1 MKKFLALALALVMVL
16 GLAACGTAGTD
27 TDTDAALKIAIVT
40 SPSSVDDGSFNQA
53 CYDGILAFI
62 ENHPDATVTPIQ
74 EEDSANSIQ
83 AVEDIIADYDVIVT
97 PGYQFGGITELAQEN
112 PDKYFILIDA
122 WPRDESGSDLAED
135 APVDN
140 IYAVCY
146 AEQES
151 GFFAG
156 IAAAMETTT
165 GKVAVVTGS
174 PYPSNINYQYG
185 FEAGVAYANAHLGTT
200 AECVEIESYAGTDFT
215 GTNVGGNY
223 IGGFNDEATG
233 KVVGK
238 ALIDL
243 GVDVIFV
250 AAGTSGNGVFT
261 AIKEAEGVYVIG
273 CDVDQYDDGANGD
286 SNIVLTSGL
295 KNMATTVTT
304 QLEAITAGTF
314 KGANIRLFAKDG
326 GTGYVSEEGRQQL
339 KEETLTALADA
350 YAKVV
355 DGTIV
360 PPSSSSEETV
370 EDFTGLK

>member
-1 MKKFLALALALVMVL
+1 
-16 GLAACGTAGTD
+16 
-27 TDTDAALKIAIVT
+27 
-40 SPSSVDDGSFNQA
+40 
-53 CYDGILAFI
+53 
-62 ENHPDATVTPIQ
+62 
-74 EEDSANSIQ
+74 
-83 AVEDIIADYDVIVT
+83 
-97 PGYQFGGITELAQEN
+97 
-112 PDKYFILIDA
+112 
-122 WPRDESGSDLAED
+122 
-135 APVDN
+135 
-140 IYAVCY
+140 
-146 AEQES
+146 
-151 GFFAG
+151 
-156 IAAAMETTT
+156 METTT

-200 AECVEIESYAGTDFT
+200 AECVEMSPMQAPTSLAQMSAATISAASTSE
-215 GTNVGGNY
+215 
-223 IGGFNDEATG
+223 ETG

-295 KNMATTVTT
+295 KNMATTVSS
-304 QLEAITAGTF
+304 QLEAIAAGTF

-355 DGTIV
+355 DGTMFSLQLQRRDRRRLHRPQIITHKQNRV
-360 PPSSSSEETV
+360 SQLRYARFFRFSFP
-370 EDFTGLK
+370 FR